1 MAAFLTKNLSPSG
14 RRPDLTITRN
24 SVSYAV
30 EAAALGL
37 DREFRGIERYCDELK
52 SQLRRL
58 ERQHQIELTCRSAE
72 ILGEEDL
79 SAWLAEIGQ
88 ACERTAMDDH
98 ARTVVW
104 GGSEAG
110 IFPAGQRPA
119 GRIFSGPVV
128 TGDVW
133 RRVAVRIGEKAKQTT
148 GTTAWL
154 RVDDTGA
161 LLRFTARSVQPLHG
175 LLADRQANVATALA
189 ETPHVRGVILSGGT
203 ITNSGSARDET
214 AVVSRDVV

>member
-1 MAAFLTKNLSPSG
+1 MGAFLTKNLSPSG

-104 GGSEAG
+104 GGSARAG
-110 IFPAGQRPA
+110 ISPQA
-119 GRIFSGPVV
+119 SGPP
-128 TGDVW
+128 GASS
-133 RRVAVRIGEKAKQTT
+133 AV
-148 GTTAWL
+148 
-154 RVDDTGA
+154 
-161 LLRFTARSVQPLHG
+161 LL
-175 LLADRQANVATALA
+175 LLAMYGA
-189 ETPHVRGVILSGGT
+189 ESPSG
-203 ITNSGSARDET
+203 
-214 AVVSRDVV
+214 